1 MRTKDVK
8 SKVNAECTNVTKTR
22 QFNHQK
28 PLLKIAKKLRKKK
41 EKRKAKAHP
50 FSLPLPTH
58 FVIAERPSGDLHR

>member
-28 PLLKIAKKLRKKK
+28 PLLKIAKKLRRKKKKK
-41 EKRKAKAHP
+41 EKQK
-50 FSLPLPTH
+50 PTH
-58 FVIAERPSGDLHR
+58 SLYHSPPIS